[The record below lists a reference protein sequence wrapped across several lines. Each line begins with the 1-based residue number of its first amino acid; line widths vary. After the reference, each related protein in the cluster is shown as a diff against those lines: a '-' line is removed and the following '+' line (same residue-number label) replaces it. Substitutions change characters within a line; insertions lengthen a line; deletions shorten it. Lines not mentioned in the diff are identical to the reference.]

1 MNCDYTVTLFANSVM
16 CRTFIKL
23 IENFKVNQFKTDLF
37 INYEPLKQ
45 GKIKSGRLLTHLII
59 TV

>member
-23 IENFKVNQFKTDLF
+23 IENFKVNQFKADLF
-37 INYEPLKQ
+37 INYEP
-45 GKIKSGRLLTHLII
+45 
-59 TV
+59 